1 MSKFVCSIR
10 SELRFYVCFHA
21 CYLEEE
27 EENEGEKKKRRS
39 LYAPSQCSTRK
50 SGSII
55 SLKECSMITYFTNEK
70 SNFIFR
76 LVL

>member
-1 MSKFVCSIR
+1 MKKVLVMSKFVCTIR
-10 SELRFYVCFHA
+10 SELRFYGCLNA

-55 SLKECSMITYFTNEK
+55 SLKECSMISYNNIKT
-70 SNFIFR
+70 
-76 LVL
+76 